1 MVHKTILLP
10 EKDLSL
16 FLELIKH
23 FQWEEANPAVTQ
35 NETTAIPDWQKAETL
50 KRIKNSKPENL
61 LDWNEVKDNFKLD

>member
-10 EKDLSL
+10 EKDVSL

-23 FQWEEANPAVTQ
+23 FHWKEANQPVSQ
-35 NETTAIPDWQKAETL
+35 NESDAVPDWHKAETL
-50 KRIKNSKPENL
+50 KRIKNSKLENL